1 MFYKCVSR
9 VLIRKCPLRF
19 LSNKQRNGHR
29 TYVISDLYLPWSAS
43 QLFKGLSLAE
53 QIARLEEAA
62 PTDHEADEEVSE
74 EEESEEEESEE
85 DVSEEEVG
93 EEEESEEEESEEEEG
108 EENEEVRVRT
118 EDVSLTLKKKR
129 EEDLEKGQAVKR
141 QVVCLPCLR
150 DSVCAG

>member
-1 MFYKCVSR
+1 MSAT
-9 VLIRKCPLRF
+9 
-19 LSNKQRNGHR
+19 LSFKQRNGHR
-29 TYVISDLYLPWSAS
+29 TYVISDLYLSWSAS

-53 QIARLEEAA
+53 QIARLGEAA
-62 PTDHEADEEVSE
+62 PTDHEEDEEVSE
-74 EEESEEEESEE
+74 EEVSEEEESEE

-93 EEEESEEEESEEEEG
+93 EEEESEEEEKEESEEEEN

-141 QVVCLPCLR
+141 QVVCPPYLL